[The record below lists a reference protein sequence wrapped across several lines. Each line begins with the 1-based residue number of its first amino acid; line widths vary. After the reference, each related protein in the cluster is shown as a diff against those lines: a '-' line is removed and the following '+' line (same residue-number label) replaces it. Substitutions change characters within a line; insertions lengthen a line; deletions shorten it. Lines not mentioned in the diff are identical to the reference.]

1 MEAEVNEMEAEGV
14 KVEFKGVEKNAR
26 CDKCSMSM
34 FDGKMVT
41 NILNCGGSYCT
52 MCIKSREECHDEETL
67 KAGFVI
73 DRDLESICDLALSLT
88 DPDTGE
94 VVKRKGDYSTRQ
106 GVCGEPLCLT

>member
-1 MEAEVNEMEAEGV
+1 MEAEVKEMEAEGV
-14 KVEFKGVEKNAR
+14 KVEVKGVDSNTR

-34 FDGKMVT
+34 LGGKIVT
-41 NILNCGGSYCT
+41 NLLYCGGSYCT
-52 MCIKSREECHDEETL
+52 MCIKSREECHDEKTIQ
-67 KAGFVI
+67 AGFVI